1 MMSLNAPL
9 VAAAPFTSRT
19 SSAAASTKLPLLSR
33 VGKKGRAVMQ
43 RPASALRLCY
53 IRSASDPF
61 IVVDNGDDFTYG
73 ICQYISELR
82 LSFEVCRNDGVTVDG
97 LRRNNPRAMFISPG
111 PGMPQDSG
119 VSMKAIQELGPA
131 IPIFG
136 VCLGLQCIG
145 EAFGGKIVSVP
156 SDLANNDTRKIYFNK
171 EPDEMGLFDNFYRP
185 FIVTQHDSRVI
196 DKETF
201 PHDTL
206 EITAWTEDGL
216 VMAARHK
223 KYNHIQGVNFIPECV
238 VMDEGKRIVFSFIKF
253 VEEMEGMAAKETR
266 ATRKLANPWED
277 IDVEED

>member
-61 IVVDNGDDFTYG
+61 IVVDNGDDFT
-73 ICQYISELR
+73 
-82 LSFEVCRNDGVTVDG
+82 
-97 LRRNNPRAMFISPG
+97 NNPRAMFISPG

-171 EPDEMGLFDNFYRP
+171 EPDEMGLFDNFYRRP